1 MTHPTLK
8 SITLKEL
15 ADSLGLSQSTVS
27 RSLNGAGDSH
37 RIAAETQLRVTEAA
51 RRLGYSANTV
61 ARSLRQKR
69 SYTIG
74 VILPEI
80 SEGYSTAVLSG
91 IEDELLKEGF
101 FYLVVSHRHR
111 SDLLEG
117 YLRRMLARA
126 VEGILAIDTLIEED
140 LPVPQICISGHGQ
153 RKGVTCIELD
163 HNEAARQALNHLK
176 TFGHKRIAFIKGQS
190 FSSDSAP
197 RWRSIVAMA
206 RELNIK
212 IDPELVV
219 ELESKEPGSGPG
231 FEVTQQLLARQKPFT
246 AIFAFND
253 VTAVGAIQA
262 LREAGIR
269 VPREISVIGFD
280 DVPMATLCQPSLTT
294 IHQPLRDM
302 GRVAAA
308 TLLEQIRDEQ
318 QHDPGPAVLTVH
330 PHLVVRKSTGKV
342 KDEAT
347 PALHHGK

>member
-1 MTHPTLK
+1 MGYSKSTLAVTNPTLK

-27 RSLNGAGDSH
+27 RILNGAGDSH
-37 RIAAETQLRVTEAA
+37 RIAAETQLRVAEAA
-51 RRLGYSANTV
+51 KRLGYSANTV

-91 IEDELLKEGF
+91 IEDELLKDGF

-111 SDLLEG
+111 RDLLEG
-117 YLRRMLARA
+117 YLRMMLSRA
-126 VEGILAIDTLIEED
+126 VEGIIAIDTLIEGD
-140 LPVPQICISGHGQ
+140 LPVPQVSISGHGR

-163 HNEAARQALNHLK
+163 HNEAARQALEHLQSL
-176 TFGHKRIAFIKGQS
+176 GHRRIAFIKGQS

-197 RWRSIVAMA
+197 RWQSIVKMA
-206 RELNIK
+206 GELGIE

-219 ELESKEPGSGPG
+219 ELESMEPGSGPG

-262 LREAGIR
+262 LRDASIR
-269 VPREISVIGFD
+269 VPREISVVGFD
-280 DVPMATLCQPSLTT
+280 DVQIATISQPSLTT

-302 GRVAAA
+302 GRVGAA
-308 TLLEQIRDEQ
+308 TLLEQIRDDAHE
-318 QHDPGPAVLTVH
+318 PRPAVLTVH
-330 PHLVVRKSTGKV
+330 PHLVVRKSTGKH
-342 KDEAT
+342 
-347 PALHHGK
+347 PG

>member
-1 MTHPTLK
+1 MTHANLK

-15 ADSLGLSQSTVS
+15 ADSLALSQSTVS
-27 RSLNGAGDSH
+27 RILNGAGDSH
-37 RIAAETQLRVTEAA
+37 RIAAETQLRVIEAA
-51 RRLGYSANTV
+51 KRLGYAANTV

-91 IEDELLKEGF
+91 IEDELLKDGF

-111 SDLLEG
+111 RDLLES
-117 YLRRMLARA
+117 YLRMMLARA
-126 VEGILAIDTLIEED
+126 VEGIIAIDTLIEED
-140 LPVPQICISGHGQ
+140 LSVPQVSVSGHGR

-163 HNEAARQALNHLK
+163 HNEAARQALEHLK

-190 FSSDSAP
+190 FSSDSSP
-197 RWRSIVAMA
+197 RWSSIVKMA
-206 RELNIK
+206 RKLSIE

-231 FEVTQQLLARQKPFT
+231 FEVTRKLLARKKDFT

-262 LREAGIR
+262 LRETGIR
-269 VPREISVIGFD
+269 VPGEISVVGFD
-280 DVPMATLCQPSLTT
+280 DVQIATICQPPLTT

-308 TLLEQIRDEQ
+308 TLLEQIRDDEQ
-318 QHDPGPAVLTVH
+318 ELHPAVLTVH
-330 PHLVVRKSTGKV
+330 PRLVVRKSTGKV
-342 KDEAT
+342 NNETTVAT
-347 PALHHGK
+347 KRRK